1 MMVADF
7 RLMSHVPRDPSHRD
21 AVPVERRW
29 RARDLWPATVF
40 GLIYLLTLSRTLSI
54 THDSALLLRPIE
66 TLEPTFVPNHLWFEP
81 VMTLVYRLVSLGWPG
96 IEAQTAVELVNAVA
110 GAAAL
115 QAAYVV
121 AVGRLGVSRRHASLA
136 VICAGFTY
144 GVWYYSIAIETYV
157 LPLALT
163 AWTFVGL
170 TSGRLRPGVVVACAV
185 AHGFAILCHQSA
197 VLFCAPA
204 LVALISHG
212 ASWRTRV
219 ARASTYFLIVG
230 VFVGAAYTAATISA
244 GHSQS
249 LRAAARWS
257 TGHLPR
263 QNFWAKPPRAF
274 ALAATGAT
282 RAMVGG
288 QFVFAV
294 PTWDARISGWFPRK
308 DPIEERFFVR
318 TLTPRAAWL
327 FAAVSVFALCVLGTL
342 IAMAA
347 ATMWGHGPR
356 TAGRESG
363 LLAVWLAAYC
373 VFFTLWDPANP
384 DFWVVQVYLTP
395 LLIMAVLQRHGAAPL
410 PTVLFVALAVSLFVV
425 NGFGTVRLA
434 RDPDNDYYR
443 VYLGSVARLLQAEDV
458 LILGDHWPVHTHV
471 DRLSPRGLYL
481 TREMTRI
488 PATELAAEIRHLMDT
503 GRRVFI
509 APDALDP
516 TPAAVA
522 SYGPRYA
529 TYLRDLRSYICALA
543 PPLSGNGEMPLREVT
558 CVVGSRTP

>member
-1 MMVADF
+1 M
-7 RLMSHVPRDPSHRD
+7 P
-21 AVPVERRW
+21 VPVERRW
-29 RARDLWPATVF
+29 RLRDLWPATVF
-40 GLIYLLTLSRTLSI
+40 GLTYLLTLSRTLSI

-81 VMTLVYRLVSLGWPG
+81 VMTLAYRLLTLGWPG
-96 IEAQTAVELVNAVA
+96 IDAQQAVELVNAVA

-121 AVGRLGVSRRHASLA
+121 AVWRLGLSRRHASLA
-136 VICAGFTY
+136 VTCAGFTY

-170 TSGRLRPGVVVACAV
+170 TSRSLRPGVVVACAV
-185 AHGFAILCHQSA
+185 AHSAAILCHQSA
-197 VLFCAPA
+197 VLFGAPA
-204 LVALISHG
+204 LVALISHE
-212 ASWRTRV
+212 ASWRTPA
-219 ARASTYFLIVG
+219 ARAAAYFLIVA
-230 VFVGAAYTAATISA
+230 VLVGAAYTAATIRT
-244 GHSQS
+244 GHAQS

-263 QNFWAKPPRAF
+263 QNFWARPPRAF
-274 ALAATGAT
+274 VLAAAGVT

-288 QFVFAV
+288 QFVFAA

-318 TLTPRAAWL
+318 TLTPRMAWL
-327 FAAVSVFALCVLGTL
+327 CAALSVFALGVLGIL

-347 ATMWGHGPR
+347 ATLWRHGPR
-356 TAGRESG
+356 IAGRESA
-363 LLAVWLAAYC
+363 LLAVWLAVYC
-373 VFFTLWDPANP
+373 AFFTLWDPANP

-395 LLIMAVLQRHGAAPL
+395 LLTTAVLQRAGSARL
-410 PTVLFVALAVSLFVV
+410 PTVLFPALAVSLFVV
-425 NGFGTVRLA
+425 NGLGTVRLA
-434 RDPDNDYYR
+434 RDPANDYYR
-443 VYLGSVARLLQAEDV
+443 VYLGSVARLLHAGDV

-471 DRLSPRGLYL
+471 DRLSPTGRYL
-481 TREMTRI
+481 SREITSV
-488 PATELAAEIRHLMDT
+488 PAAGLAAEIRHVMDT

-509 APDALDP
+509 APDALEP

-529 TYLRDLRSYICALA
+529 TYLKDLRTYICGLA
-543 PPLSGNGEMPLREVT
+543 PPLGGDAEMPLREVT